1 MENDNKKLKKT
12 HPKKKTEYYCK
23 KCDFRCS
30 NKNDFRRHKM
40 TAKHLRGKHGN
51 KKNSS
56 VEFLCENCGKSYKH
70 RSGLSRHI
78 KKCIIVS
85 SESVDF
91 DAMEDNNVI
100 LLSSKRDNNKTPKN
114 EIAQKDAEINALKI
128 KLLEKELKHKDQI
141 IDILKNS
148 KGNTTTTNNNNTN
161 NFNNC
166 NNKNLTV
173 NLYLNEHCKDAMN
186 LTDFVNQITVQLE
199 DIFYQDKVGSAEGL
213 SNIIRKQLKNLEP
226 TERPIHCSDSRRQQF
241 YIKEGSQWKQK
252 SGDEEMEESVRQIQ
266 IKQLQALKEWEEEHP
281 NFMNDER
288 LQAKYTKFM
297 EKIMYGCGDDAR
309 MKKNVKEVKKNISKG
324 IMIKDAMADFKM
336 EDLEMV
342 DDCSSSE
349 SCDDD

>member
-23 KCDFRCS
+23 KCDFRCC

-85 SESVDF
+85 SECVDF
-91 DAMEDNNVI
+91 DEMEDNNVI

-342 DDCSSSE
+342 DESSSSE
-349 SCDDD
+349 SSDDD

>member
-1 MENDNKKLKKT
+1 ML
-12 HPKKKTEYYCK
+12 
-23 KCDFRCS
+23 
-30 NKNDFRRHKM
+30 
-40 TAKHLRGKHGN
+40 
-51 KKNSS
+51 
-56 VEFLCENCGKSYKH
+56 
-70 RSGLSRHI
+70 
-78 KKCIIVS
+78 
-85 SESVDF
+85 
-91 DAMEDNNVI
+91 
-100 LLSSKRDNNKTPKN
+100 
-114 EIAQKDAEINALKI
+114 Q
-128 KLLEKELKHKDQI
+128 
-141 IDILKNS
+141 
-148 KGNTTTTNNNNTN
+148 KGNFRYVT
-161 NFNNC
+161 
-166 NNKNLTV
+166 
-173 NLYLNEHCKDAMN
+173 YI
-186 LTDFVNQITVQLE
+186 DFVNQITVQLE
-199 DIFYQDKVGSAEGL
+199 DISYQDKVGSAEGL

>member
-1 MENDNKKLKKT
+1 MENDNKNPKKS
-12 HPKKKTEYYCK
+12 HPKKKTEFYCK
-23 KCDFRCS
+23 KCDYRCC
-30 NKNDFRRHKM
+30 NKKDFRKHKM

-51 KKNSS
+51 KKPLS
-56 VEFLCENCGKSYKH
+56 VEFMCENCGKSYKH

-78 KKCIIVS
+78 KKCIIVN

-91 DAMEDNNVI
+91 EEVEDNNVI

-199 DIFYQDKVGSAEGL
+199 DILFQDKTSSAEGL
-213 SNIIRKQLKNLEP
+213 SNIITKQLKNLEP
-226 TERPIHCSDSRRQQF
+226 TERPIHCSDSRRQHF
-241 YIKEGSQWKQK
+241 YIKEGDEWNQK
-252 SGDEEMEESVRQIQ
+252 KGDQEMEDSVRQIQ

-309 MKKNVKEVKKNISKG
+309 MKKNVKLVKKNIAKG

-336 EDLEMV
+336 EDLEMDV
-342 DDCSSSE
+342 DSSSSE
-349 SCDDD
+349 SSDDD